1 LQLFCLQFVSHL
13 TAIDSGAKRRKG
25 AVDIVDDDGI
35 LEDIVITSASAPS
48 ATRRE
53 EKTRDINAFFD
64 EVQPVTLRDG
74 TTKRYRICKNCP

>member
-1 LQLFCLQFVSHL
+1 MSRL

-35 LEDIVITSASAPS
+35 LEDIVVTSASAPS
-48 ATRRE
+48 VTRRE

-74 TTKRYRICKNCP
+74 TTKWYRICKNCP